1 MKDYKPFIRKRLF
14 PDIID
19 WSSDH
24 DELRYYKNWAKMPLW
39 KFVIFHWLGTR
50 MFLFLT
56 ALMMAGW
63 CVYGIIYA
71 IINHNG
77 IVGVISAILFLLF
90 LKATYEKMLEWKKK
104 VTWTFYDLFFR
115 DKWM

>member
-1 MKDYKPFIRKRLF
+1 MKDYKPFTRKRLF

-71 IINHNG
+71 IIN
-77 IVGVISAILFLLF
+77 IVSTIAICVFIKDRITIITLQYINISCS
-90 LKATYEKMLEWKKK
+90 
-104 VTWTFYDLFFR
+104 
-115 DKWM
+115 